1 MVELFSLIKR
11 NNSIKIKCDNLSYWR
26 TTRPTD
32 LINYLSDNLD
42 NFNVEKFYVEEGR
55 VFEDIY
61 VKAFDIE
68 LYMDD
73 NIYKQIMN
81 KFKSSGRYEIYEN
94 WISLKDGD
102 SEALEKLEN

>member
-32 LINYLSDNLD
+32 LINYLADNLD

-81 KFKSSGRYEIYEN
+81 KFQGTIAKYNKELD
-94 WISLKDGD
+94 ISLYEFKFQ
-102 SEALEKLEN
+102 E